1 MILSQDTQFYQTR
14 VDKVKKSR
22 HHHLIT
28 TLLVVKRSEVYTS
41 DFLEYF
47 CRKHTKIHSWLI
59 LSQEDMASPLET
71 NQFHQETDCVDCTVE
86 RGRNICQG
94 AHIETHLSQ
103 YNLHQM
109 FPASSRSQMF
119 RCITFCQDINMR
131 AWILVIVTDCA
142 VCYVVKTDL
151 V

>member
-1 MILSQDTQFYQTR
+1 
-14 VDKVKKSR
+14 
-22 HHHLIT
+22 
-28 TLLVVKRSEVYTS
+28 
-41 DFLEYF
+41 
-47 CRKHTKIHSWLI
+47 
-59 LSQEDMASPLET
+59 MASPLET
-71 NQFHQETDCVDCTVE
+71 NQFHQETDCVDRTVE

-109 FPASSRSQMF
+109 FQAGSRSQMF

-131 AWILVIVTDCA
+131 ARILVIVTDCA